1 MNPSDFEGGGTGAT
15 GRAPARTPHAE
26 QAAPL
31 AGGGQTP
38 LSSYPPPPRP
48 GVAAR
53 LQGLLRDYFVG
64 DDPTFWVAMV
74 PLLAM
79 SALLFTRSL
88 TTNFI
93 FDEQEALLANPYVH
107 GKGLGWLEAFRR
119 DFWGLPPERSVGS
132 YRPLPNLVWRA
143 VWYLSQVPWLH
154 HWVNVLLHAA
164 NGALLTLIVLHA
176 TRRRGLAWLAGAVFT
191 SCAVLTEAVS
201 GVVGIADVLG
211 GMGALLALL
220 ALFWPLWAMPL
231 GVAGATLLGLFSKES
246 ALVCVPLVPYAA
258 LVLAPLTHPKR
269 PLRLARA
276 AAAFAAAALAFVA
289 YVEFRRRVFPAPLD
303 EALRHV
309 PPPDASFGRRA
320 MHGFLVWFHQPS
332 LPRDPLN
339 NPLIHADMPHRVAG
353 ALRVYWRGLTQ
364 IAVPLTLSGDYSSP
378 QEPVPAEVVFPESV
392 LGAAAMVLPPLVS
405 LGIWVRTLFAR
416 RAIAAPPPPPP
427 EGEISGGYRD
437 LAAAPSPRT
446 NPPSDFR
453 RRFGS
458 VSIVAVGL
466 MWVAV
471 SYFPHSNIPALLP
484 TVRAERFWYFPAIG
498 SSMVLAAFF
507 AWLYHRTRPVLDGAP
522 AVGLAALFFTFQ
534 GGKAYEHST
543 HYRDDLTFWTAAR
556 AAVPNSAKAH
566 LNYSVMWGARGR
578 LDIRLESNRR
588 ALELAPEWP
597 MAHVYLGDTLCRMHR
612 PLEAWPHYA
621 QGFKM
626 AQNDPNLLAL
636 GLQCLWDE
644 SVPAPEQHPDPTV
657 KPEPGTKPEPP
668 ASVRALLRYE
678 DELRQMA
685 DERPGSWLAYLV
697 HDVLSNGEKNNGVD
711 PKYRPRGYNEGPKD

>member
-1 MNPSDFEGGGTGAT
+1 MNQSDFEGGSGEQPPAARRPPAEAGP
-15 GRAPARTPHAE
+15 APR
-26 QAAPL
+26 
-31 AGGGQTP
+31 G
-38 LSSYPPPPRP
+38 LSSSPPSRP
-48 GVAAR
+48 GPGGR
-53 LQGLLRDYFVG
+53 LQGLVRDYFVG

-74 PLLAM
+74 PLLAL

-132 YRPLPNLVWRA
+132 YRPVPNLVWRA
-143 VWYLSQVPWLH
+143 VWHLSQVPWLH

-164 NGALLTLIVLHA
+164 NGALLTLVVLYA

-191 SCAVLTEAVS
+191 ACAVLTEAVS

-220 ALFWPLWAMPL
+220 SLWLPLWAMPA
-231 GVAGATLLGLFSKES
+231 GVAGAVLLGLFSKES

-258 LVLAPLTHPKR
+258 LLLAPLTHPQR
-269 PLRLARA
+269 PRRLLRA
-276 AAAFAAAALAFVA
+276 AAALAASALAFVA
-289 YVEFRRRVFPAPLD
+289 YVEFRKYVFPAPLD
-303 EALRHV
+303 ETLRQAL
-309 PPPDASFGRRA
+309 PEGASAGQRA
-320 MHGFLVWFHQPS
+320 MRAFLVWFHQPS

-339 NPLIHADMPHRVAG
+339 NPLIHADGPHRVAG

-364 IAVPLTLSGDYSSP
+364 VVVPLTLSGDYSSP
-378 QEPVPAEVVFPESV
+378 QEPVPTEVIFPESV
-392 LGAAAMVLPPLVS
+392 LGALAMVLPPLVS
-405 LGIWVRTLFAR
+405 LALWARSLFGAR
-416 RAIAAPPPPPP
+416 RPRPEPP
-427 EGEISGGYRD
+427 EPDGEPPLEAGGGYRG
-437 LAAAPSPRT
+437 AAAPALT
-446 NPPSDFR
+446 PPLPLVRPALPPDFR
-453 RRFGS
+453 ARFGAPLL
-458 VSIVAVGL
+458 VALGF
-466 MWVAV
+466 MWVVV

-498 SSMVLAAFF
+498 SSMVLAVFF
-507 AWLYHRTRPVLDGAP
+507 AWLYQRTRPALDGAP
-522 AVGLAALFFTFQ
+522 AVGLVALFFTFQ

-626 AQNDPNLLAL
+626 AQNDPNLLSL

-644 SVPAPEQHPDPTV
+644 AVPAPDPKGEPDQ
-657 KPEPGTKPEPP
+657 P
-668 ASVRALLRYE
+668 ATVRAFHRYE

-685 DERPGSWLAYLV
+685 DARPGSWLAYLV
-697 HDVLSNGEKNNGVD
+697 NDTIANGEKNAGVD